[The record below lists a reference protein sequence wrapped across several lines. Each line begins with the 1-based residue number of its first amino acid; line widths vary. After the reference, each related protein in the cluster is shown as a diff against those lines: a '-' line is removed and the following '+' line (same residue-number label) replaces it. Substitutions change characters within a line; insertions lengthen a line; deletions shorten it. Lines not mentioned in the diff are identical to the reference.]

1 MATESRERCQSIKAD
16 EQNLSSTTKHYNRL
30 SQHQSASQLDMQF
43 TKNITYLVVWATVM
57 MTALASALPESVP
70 RAEGE
75 SSLQDEQRFMHVN
88 RVCTV

>member
-1 MATESRERCQSIKAD
+1 MSKGS
-16 EQNLSSTTKHYNRL
+16 LSSTAKHHNCL

-70 RAEGE
+70 RVEGE
-75 SSLQDEQRFMHVN
+75 SSLQDERRFLRIDHVCI
-88 RVCTV
+88 V